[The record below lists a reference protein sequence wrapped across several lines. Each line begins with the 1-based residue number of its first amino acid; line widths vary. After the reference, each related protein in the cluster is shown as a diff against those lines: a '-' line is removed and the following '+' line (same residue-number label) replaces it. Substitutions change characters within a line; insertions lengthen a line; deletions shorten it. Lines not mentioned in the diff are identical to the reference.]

1 MEAKVES
8 VKTTCTLL
16 ILLIGCARVPDAD
29 RVARLGSMLSTPTV
43 EPDVPEVEPE
53 PEPAEVKT
61 GLYVVKWTADW
72 CGPCQ
77 TWNKTQRPILD
88 AAGIDVVDVP
98 PEPGMSIPRFA
109 IYDHATET
117 RVYGYLTTGGRNPS
131 YNITAASIIATI
143 DMLQKRQDTTSEAG
157 RQSRYVTYQ
166 GRRYDLSTFRGCSSG
181 RCSMCNGPN
190 GLNVQ
195 AKRYRTQSAA
205 PDQTATHP
213 DVITRRSRNSSTAN

>member
-1 MEAKVES
+1 M
-8 VKTTCTLL
+8 KTTCTLFL
-16 ILLIGCARVPDAD
+16 LLIGCARAPDTD
-29 RVARLGSMLSTPTV
+29 RVARLESMLSTPTV